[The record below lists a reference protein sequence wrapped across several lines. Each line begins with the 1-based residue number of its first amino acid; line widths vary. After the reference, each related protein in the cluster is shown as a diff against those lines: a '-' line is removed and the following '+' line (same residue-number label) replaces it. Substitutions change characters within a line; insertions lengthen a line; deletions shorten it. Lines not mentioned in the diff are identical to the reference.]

1 MIERPRLLS
10 ALPSAVLVLIA
21 VVLIAVVALF
31 AAAPSPLAAQVPV
44 PHPEARDTL
53 RDDRAFSFHDRG
65 PYRAAVPRP
74 EDLLGYELGDWHTP
88 YADQERVLL
97 AIAAAAGD
105 RVRVEEIGRTPERRM
120 MRVFL
125 VSSPDNMA
133 RLDDIRADL
142 DRLADPRGADGAE
155 LRAIA
160 ERTPAVVMISG
171 SVHGDEVPGYEAAMH
186 LLYQLA
192 ASEEPATLALLENA
206 VVVLNPSSNPD
217 GHERFAV
224 WYNSVAVG
232 SPEPGALEQQ
242 RNQPWSIYG
251 RFNRYRFDMNRDLF
265 ASTQREV
272 QALTRTM
279 LRWHP
284 VLHADLHGYTAQF
297 YFAPP
302 ASPVNA
308 HLPEGTRRWFDVV
321 GAGNA
326 AAFDRYGWL
335 YYVRDIFDLYYP
347 GYYDSWPSLLG
358 ATGTTYETDGGP
370 AFLKRR
376 ADGTLLSLRD
386 GIAKH
391 YVAALAAMETVAERR
406 AERLADFLAFRQ
418 AGIEEGSAG
427 SMRRVVFLDGDDPGR
442 AAELAAMLLRNGL
455 EVRRADAPFSSRRAH
470 GYAAAAHADP
480 GADANAGAGAGA
492 GTGPASRSFEA
503 GAYVV
508 DLAQPLGLLARTL
521 LEPSPE
527 MDPDFA
533 ERQLERYRR
542 NLDRGSD
549 GVREGYEMYDVTAW
563 SLPVA
568 FGVEAFWTEDG
579 APVSGELLRLPA
591 EVPAIGEALPVEVS
605 GGVVRGARATST
617 YVFPN
622 ASQMASR
629 LAAALMNEDFRV
641 AISSEP
647 MEVAGETWPRGTF
660 VVRVSRN
667 PDTLHD
673 RIDALARE
681 AGVEVVGLD
690 TAFPLTGQFATGS
703 ESVVALEAPRVAV
716 VGGSGI
722 SHTSFG
728 AVWWTLEQRYRIP
741 FTTLPVE
748 ALEGGDLSPYTV
760 IVVPDAN
767 PGALGRIAGDG
778 TSLRSWVSGG
788 GTLVTMGGASTWAAR
803 ENVNLTSSR
812 VRSGDAEEET
822 DAPAPPAEPATD
834 PALGVRSP
842 TATAEVPAP
851 VSGSLF
857 DAVLDRTHWLTL
869 GVEAPRITA
878 LFGGSSFFLPS
889 LTASNVAVFAPEGP
903 LHRGGFIWP
912 DTERLLR
919 GTSLVI
925 QEPLGSGNVILFANE
940 PMFRGWWRSMDKLVL
955 NAILL
960 GSSF

>member
-1 MIERPRLLS
+1 MIHPPRLLS
-10 ALPSAVLVLIA
+10 ALLVLA
-21 VVLIAVVALF
+21 AL
-31 AAAPSPLAAQVPV
+31 AAATPPTAEAQVPV

-53 RDDRAFSFHDRG
+53 RDDRAFSFYDRG
-65 PYRAAVPRP
+65 PYRPSVPRP
-74 EDLLGYELGDWHTP
+74 EALLGYELGDWHTP

-97 AIAAAAGD
+97 AVAAAATD
-105 RVRVEEIGRTPERRM
+105 RVRVEEIGRTPERRT
-120 MRVFL
+120 MRIFL
-125 VSSPDNMA
+125 VSSPENLA
-133 RLDDIRADL
+133 RLDAIRGDL
-142 DRLADPRGADGAE
+142 DRLADPRGSDPAE
-155 LRAIA
+155 LRGLA

-192 ASEEPATLALLENA
+192 ASQEPATLALLENA
-206 VVVLNPSSNPD
+206 VVILNPSSNPD

-272 QALTRTM
+272 QALTRVM

-418 AGIEEGSAG
+418 AGIEAG
-427 SMRRVVFLDGDDPGR
+427 RTETMRRVVFVDGDDPVR

-455 EVRRADAPFSSRRAH
+455 EVTRTTAPFESRRAH
-470 GYAAAAHADP
+470 AYADDSVAARTFEP
-480 GADANAGAGAGA
+480 GAW
-492 GTGPASRSFEA
+492 
-503 GAYVV
+503 VV
-508 DLAQPLGLLARTL
+508 DLSQPLGILARTL

-527 MDPDFA
+527 MDPAFA
-533 ERQLERYRR
+533 QRQLERYRR
-542 NLDRGSD
+542 NLERGPD
-549 GVREGYEMYDVTAW
+549 GISEGYEMYDVTAW

-568 FGVEAFWTEDG
+568 FGVEAWWTED
-579 APVSGELLRLPA
+579 APPVTGELARLP
-591 EVPAIGEALPVEVS
+591 EERPALGEALPREVP
-605 GGVVRGARATST
+605 GGVVRGAGATSS
-617 YVFPN
+617 YVFSN

-629 LAAALMNEDFRV
+629 LAAALLNEDFRV
-641 AISSEP
+641 AISSEA

-667 PDTLHD
+667 PSTVHD

-690 TAFPLTGQFATGS
+690 TAFPLTGQFSTGS
-703 ESVVALEAPRVAV
+703 ESVVALSAPRIAV
-716 VGGSGI
+716 VGGTGI
-722 SHTSFG
+722 SHTSYG

-748 ALEGGDLSPYTV
+748 ALAGGDLSPYTV
-760 IVVPDAN
+760 ILVPDAN
-767 PGALGRIAGDG
+767 PGALNRIVGDG
-778 TSLRSWVSGG
+778 DALRSWVRGG

-803 ENVNLTSSR
+803 ENVNLTSAR
-812 VRSGDAEEET
+812 IRSGDAKEEAGT
-822 DAPAPPAEPATD
+822 PAPPAEPATD
-834 PALGVRSP
+834 PTLGVRSP
-842 TATAEVPAP
+842 AATAEVPAP

-857 DAVLDRTHWLTL
+857 DVVLDRTHWLTL
-869 GVEAPRITA
+869 GIEAPRSTV

-889 LTASNVAVFAPEGP
+889 RTASNVAVFAPEGP

-919 GTSLVI
+919 GTSLVV

-955 NAILL
+955 NAVLL
-960 GSSF
+960 GSSFQR